1 MPSTG
6 YIDGSLLRLT
16 LSDTEGSEV
25 EIFHA
30 TESSISFSLD
40 VTDIT
45 TKDSGSGGWRDIFPK
60 TKSATISFSGL
71 VRYDE
76 TASEDNMS
84 GLLGYFNGRTDIY
97 WVMATST
104 SGDVQLSGQGYITAL
119 NQTATADTEVSFDG
133 TIEVSGAVTIGTVS

>member
-1 MPSTG
+1 MASTG
-6 YIDGSLLRLT
+6 FIDGTLLRLT
-16 LSDTEGSEV
+16 LSSTEGSEV

-30 TESSISFSLD
+30 TESSISLSLD

-45 TKDSGSGGWRDIFPK
+45 TKDSGSGGWREIFPK

-84 GLLGYFNGRTDIY
+84 GLLGYFDGKTLIY

-104 SGDVQLSGQGYITAL
+104 TGDVQLSGAGYITAL
-119 NQTATADTEVSFDG
+119 NQTATADTEVAFDG
-133 TIEVSGAVTIGTVS
+133 TI

>member
-6 YIDGSLLRLT
+6 FIDGTLLRLT
-16 LSDTEGSEV
+16 LSSTQGSEIEV
-25 EIFHA
+25 FHA

-45 TKDSGSGGWRDIFPK
+45 TKDSGSGGWREIFPK
-60 TKSATISFSGL
+60 TKSASISFSGL

-76 TASEDNMS
+76 TSSEDNMS
-84 GLLGYFNGRTDIY
+84 GLLGYFNGRTQIY

-104 SGDVQLSGQGYITAL
+104 SGDVQLSGSGYITAL
-119 NQTATADTEVSFDG
+119 SQTATADTEVAFDG
-133 TIEVSGAVTIGTVS
+133 TIEVSGAVTVGTVA

>member
-6 YIDGSLLRLT
+6 FIDGTLLRLT
-16 LSDTEGSEV
+16 LSSTQGSEV

-30 TESSISFSLD
+30 TESSLSLSLD

-45 TKDSGSGGWRDIFPK
+45 TKDSGSGGWREIFPK

-76 TASEDNMS
+76 TASEDNVS
-84 GLLGYFNGRTDIY
+84 GLLDYFDGKTLIY

-104 SGDVQLSGQGYITAL
+104 AGDVQLSGAGYITAL

-133 TIEVSGAVTIGTVS
+133 TIEVSGAVTIGTVA